1 MGHWMRI
8 ATPLLLIAFADHA
21 AEFYAGSGNDCQR
34 ALELTRVNVANRPT
48 RRAVKQADVIAV
60 NAAERATSTKRATQE
75 YPHDDFRGSKQPR
88 SAVRPR
94 LKQLS
99 T

>member
-1 MGHWMRI
+1 
-8 ATPLLLIAFADHA
+8 
-21 AEFYAGSGNDCQR
+21 
-34 ALELTRVNVANRPT
+34 
-48 RRAVKQADVIAV
+48 VIAV